1 VSSAPAVAAPDTGDR
16 RGVPAAALAMVGWAA
31 SGVIAK
37 GIDELG
43 ALAVVFW
50 RMWIYTAIV
59 LVFLHLRGTPLRRSS
74 LRVSM
79 WGGISLGADIM
90 LFFVSI
96 RLTTVANATVI
107 GSCQPIIMLLVA
119 GRLFGERTRR
129 ADWALAGVALGGVAL
144 VMFGSSGLPAW
155 SPAGDLLSI
164 VTVIAWTLYFIFSKL
179 SRAHIDAAQYTGST
193 ALIAA
198 LVSTP
203 FAIGSGQVFQMPSP
217 NAWLW
222 LVILSIGPGFTSHM
236 LMNWA
241 LGHIPAW
248 FGSVLT
254 LAIPVT
260 STLLAWMF
268 LNEDVVPLQFTGM
281 AVVIGALGV
290 LVAGQTG
297 RGGSPPAV
305 TASTDPDDPTPS

>member
-1 VSSAPAVAAPDTGDR
+1 MTTATTPERALDSP
-16 RGVPAAALAMVGWAA
+16 RGLPAAALAMVGWAA

-37 GIDELG
+37 GITELG

-50 RMWIYTAIV
+50 RMWIYTVIV
-59 LVFLHLRGTPLRRSS
+59 LVFLRVRGTPLRRESIRIS
-74 LRVSM
+74 LR
-79 WGGISLGADIM
+79 GGLALGADIM

-107 GSCQPIIMLLVA
+107 GSCQPIFMMLMA
-119 GRLFGERTRR
+119 GRLFGERPRR
-129 ADWALAGVALGGVAL
+129 VDWALAALAITGVGT
-144 VMFGSSGLPAW
+144 VMFGSSGRPEW
-155 SPAGDLLSI
+155 SLGGDILS
-164 VTVIAWTLYFIFSKL
+164 VMTLVAWTLYFVFSKL
-179 SRAHIDAAQYTGST
+179 TRQQIDSAQYTGAT

-198 LVSTP
+198 LMATP
-203 FAIGSGQVFQMPSP
+203 FAVGSGQVFEMPSP

-248 FGSVLT
+248 IGSTMT

-260 STLLAWMF
+260 STLMAWAF
-268 LNEDVVPLQFTGM
+268 LDERVVTLQVAGM
-281 AVVIGALGV
+281 GIVILALGV
-290 LVAGQTG
+290 IVTGQT
-297 RGGSPPAV
+297 RARAV
-305 TASTDPDDPTPS
+305 GT

>member
-1 VSSAPAVAAPDTGDR
+1 MTAVADEQAADP
-16 RGVPAAALAMVGWAA
+16 RGLPAAALAMVGWAA

-74 LRVSM
+74 IRASL
-79 WGGISLGADIM
+79 GGGLSLGADIM

-107 GSCQPIIMLLVA
+107 GSCQPVIMLLIA
-119 GRLFGERTRR
+119 GRLFGERPRR
-129 ADWALAGVALGGVAL
+129 ADWSLAMLALSGVAIVL
-144 VMFGSSGLPAW
+144 FGSSGLPEW
-155 SPAGDLLSI
+155 SPVGDALSV
-164 VTVIAWTLYFIFSKL
+164 VTVIAWTLYFVFSKL
-179 SRAHIDAAQYTGST
+179 TRSTIDSSQYTGAT
-193 ALIAA
+193 ALLAA

-203 FAIGSGQVFQMPSP
+203 FAIGSGQVFDLPSA

-222 LVILSIGPGFTSHM
+222 LIILSIGPGFTSHM

-241 LGHIPAW
+241 FGHIPAW
-248 FGSVLT
+248 LGSTLT

-260 STLLAWMF
+260 STLLAWAF
-268 LNEDVVPLQFTGM
+268 LDEPVVAIQFGGM
-281 AVVIGALGV
+281 AVVMLALAL
-290 LVAGQTG
+290 LVNGQTSG
-297 RGGSPPAV
+297 AGKSA
-305 TASTDPDDPTPS
+305 AD